1 VSAQQVADGANPIVF
16 AHAPLVAGQNYTYT
30 VTAVAADGTE
40 AVGTPLTES
49 ALALGCTPS
58 TYEPEGLVA
67 YYSFEGDLS
76 DSAGSYDLTPTGDS
90 IAYSNGCV
98 NGKAGHFDGDGG
110 YAYNLDFNDENVDEV
125 ADGSWSISVWVNAD
139 EDMNKWSSVFSTTA
153 VKDEFDTGADSWGEG
168 FQLNVTDNMRP
179 QLYGC
184 REDHCD
190 GSQKLTAPN
199 ALELNTWTHLAVTMD
214 NGTANLYVNG
224 ENVGTYE
231 GMITEFNRLKVGL
244 NRRGQESWK
253 GYIDELMVFGE
264 TLSADE
270 VMSIYNNTLPGTPQN
285 ATATN
290 WVGDTVVVG
299 WEAVEG
305 INEYNVYYSTG
316 GTVNEN
322 SPYITVTDGTVVNFD
337 NLTQGQDYTYAVAG
351 VSPLGVGELS
361 VPTTITVDG
370 MLLADEPAYVTDVTN
385 GVDKKAVALE
395 FSPDGSKLYLLVG
408 RAYSSH
414 KVIQYTMSTPWDVRT
429 AVQEATLPLTGSSV
443 EDTYWT
449 NDLVWS
455 PDGTKLIALNDSS
468 SWDQSSIRIF
478 NVTTA
483 YDISTKNSEV
493 TYTIEGHS
501 NVTVDHPLGFEFNP
515 AGTKMIVGGF
525 HSYASN
531 QQAYQRIQ
539 EFDLAGSY
547 DFSTITKLSATSYN
561 TFEYGGDDAIDEVIW
576 KADGTKFIT
585 LNLNGDIHMYSV
597 NVPFELA
604 ASTVTAD
611 GFVMNLGELR
621 ANQWYYNNSFEGLH
635 FNPSQNRLYY
645 IQNRDD
651 GAMIGSM
658 PFSW

>member
-1 VSAQQVADGANPIVF
+1 
-16 AHAPLVAGQNYTYT
+16 
-30 VTAVAADGTE
+30 
-40 AVGTPLTES
+40 
-49 ALALGCTPS
+49 
-58 TYEPEGLVA
+58 
-67 YYSFEGDLS
+67 
-76 DSAGSYDLTPTGDS
+76 
-90 IAYSNGCV
+90 
-98 NGKAGHFDGDGG
+98 
-110 YAYNLDFNDENVDEV
+110 
-125 ADGSWSISVWVNAD
+125 
-139 EDMNKWSSVFSTTA
+139 
-153 VKDEFDTGADSWGEG
+153 
-168 FQLNVTDNMRP
+168 
-179 QLYGC
+179 
-184 REDHCD
+184 
-190 GSQKLTAPN
+190 
-199 ALELNTWTHLAVTMD
+199 
-214 NGTANLYVNG
+214 
-224 ENVGTYE
+224 
-231 GMITEFNRLKVGL
+231 
-244 NRRGQESWK
+244 
-253 GYIDELMVFGE
+253 
-264 TLSADE
+264 
-270 VMSIYNNTLPGTPQN
+270 
-285 ATATN
+285 
-290 WVGDTVVVG
+290 
-299 WEAVEG
+299 
-305 INEYNVYYSTG
+305 
-316 GTVNEN
+316 
-322 SPYITVTDGTVVNFD
+322 
-337 NLTQGQDYTYAVAG
+337 
-351 VSPLGVGELS
+351 
-361 VPTTITVDG
+361 
-370 MLLADEPAYVTDVTN
+370 
-385 GVDKKAVALE
+385 
-395 FSPDGSKLYLLVG
+395 
-408 RAYSSH
+408 
-414 KVIQYTMSTPWDVRT
+414 MSTPWDVRT